1 MYYSDL
7 GAGTS
12 STFSQSAGIYAMTT
26 GALGFRA
33 RTASGLAAE
42 VEYGV
47 SGGTGAL
54 RMQSLRGTVRMPF

>member
-1 MYYSDL
+1 
-7 GAGTS
+7 
-12 STFSQSAGIYAMTT
+12 MTT

-54 RMQSLRGTVRMPF
+54 RMQTLRGTVRMPF